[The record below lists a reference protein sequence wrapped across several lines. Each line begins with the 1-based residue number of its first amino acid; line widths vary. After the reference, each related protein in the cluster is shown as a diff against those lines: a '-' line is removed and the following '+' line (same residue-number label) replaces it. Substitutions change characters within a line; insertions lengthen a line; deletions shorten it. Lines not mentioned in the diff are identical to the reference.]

1 MTKEINKNELFRLA
15 AVLYADNNYEVSTK
29 VIHRKI
35 LDSALLDCDN
45 SDLTTHSIIDYIEEK
60 YSLLISEEEIL
71 NIIDKYP
78 DSFLIDYKNNT
89 KTICLSQKRKQ
100 LLESKIKENNIDY
113 FIIQFSIDR
122 ENKKHIKETLYDFLY
137 HMFSI
142 NTASFQKLLDKEKD
156 ITNIISIQDSK
167 YNNEQ
172 IELINEFLNWDNVD
186 KNKAI
191 FDISS
196 YSLEYCLLTNKKGTS
211 NFKLQNLKNKKFYLD
226 TNVIYRGMGINGL
239 DRQKRTLTFLKKF
252 KEAGEQLFLT
262 RITDEEFRNSIKFYI
277 DKLRKI
283 ENPKTNS
290 KVFLEFRSLKDIH
303 SYYHN
308 WRKNKTNHNL
318 ELFEAYILNE
328 YKLLLERLDIKID
341 YQTPYNEEDIDTK
354 EYIND
359 LYSSLNK
366 SKPIDKP
373 TYFQSTL
380 NDVENILWIEKKR
393 DGKVENIF
401 DTAYFFIS
409 SDNLLRKW
417 DFYRGFTT
425 PIVLLPSQWMSIL
438 LRYFD
443 RTKDDFK
450 SFVSFL
456 NLRSNEKLIEGEKL
470 NLILAGISEMT
481 SDVEQQR
488 YLVSNLIEKDF
499 SKLININS
507 SDEKIIEQ
515 SKLYAKTEL
524 EKQVTLLSEKVENLE
539 EETTLKGQK
548 VKAVIKTA
556 KNKKDTNI
564 ELESQLKKE
573 RKFNKNLHQEN
584 LNFKISKGIA
594 KWRRVLWLYIPLSLI
609 LILIYVFAIFFD
621 DSNINIGKN
630 LLKQIDNQTSDS
642 MKSFLN
648 TLFYLP
654 LAGSGWMIWKS
665 INKFNTEKVDNKKKE
680 LKEKYENTTPYIKNS
695 GLID

>member
-1 MTKEINKNELFRLA
+1 MTKQINKNELFRLA

-29 VIHRKI
+29 IIHRKI
-35 LDSALLDCDN
+35 LDSALLDCEN
-45 SDLTTHSIIDYIEEK
+45 SDLTIHSLIDYIENK
-60 YSLLISEEEIL
+60 YSLLISEEEIQD
-71 NIIDKYP
+71 IINKYP
-78 DSFLIDYKNNT
+78 DSFLVNYKDSS
-89 KTICLSQKRKQ
+89 KTVCLSQKRKQ
-100 LLESKIKENNIDY
+100 LLESKIKENNIDF
-113 FIIQFSIDR
+113 FITQFSIER
-122 ENKKHIKETLYDFLY
+122 ENKIYIKDTLYDFLY

-167 YNNEQ
+167 YSNDQ
-172 IELINEFLNWDNVD
+172 IELINGFLNWDNED

-196 YSLEYCLLTNKKGTS
+196 YALEYCLLTNKKGSS

-252 KEAGEQLFLT
+252 KEAGEQIFLT
-262 RITDEEFRNSIKFYI
+262 KITDEEFRNSIKFYV
-277 DKLRKI
+277 DKLRRV
-283 ENPKTNS
+283 ENPKISS

-308 WRKNKTNHNL
+308 WRKNKTNHSL

-328 YKLLLERLDIKID
+328 YKLLLERIDIKID
-341 YQTPYNEEDIDTK
+341 YKIPYDGDDKETK

-359 LYSSLNK
+359 LYSSLNN

-373 TYFQSTL
+373 TNHQSLL

-401 DTAYFFIS
+401 DTLYFFIS

-456 NLRSNEKLIEGEKL
+456 NLRNNEKLIEGEKL
-470 NLILAGISEMT
+470 NLILSGISEMT

-499 SKLININS
+499 SKIININS

-515 SKLYAKTEL
+515 SRLYAKTEL
-524 EKQVTLLSEKVENLE
+524 EKTVALLSEKVEILKQ
-539 EETTLKGQK
+539 ETNEKGEK
-548 VKAVIKTA
+548 FKAVIKTA
-556 KNKKDTNI
+556 KNKKDINL
-564 ELESQLKKE
+564 ELETELKKE
-573 RKFNKNLHQEN
+573 KEFNQNLQQEN
-584 LNFKISKGIA
+584 LDFKISKGIL
-594 KWRRVLWLYIPLSLI
+594 KWRRVLWLYIPLSLT
-609 LILIYVFAIFFD
+609 LVLIYLMAIFFE
-621 DSNINIGKN
+621 DSSLNIGKN
-630 LLKQIDNQTSDS
+630 LLNQIDNRESDS
-642 MKSFLN
+642 TRNFLN

-654 LAGSGWMIWKS
+654 LAASGWMIWKS
-665 INKFNTEKVDNKKKE
+665 VNKFNSDKIDDKKKE
-680 LKEKYENTTPYIKNS
+680 LKEKYENTTSVKRK
-695 GLID
+695 

>member
-1 MTKEINKNELFRLA
+1 MTKEVNRNELFRLA

-35 LDSALLDCDN
+35 LDSALLDCEN
-45 SDLTTHSIIDYIEEK
+45 SDLTIHSVIDYIEDK
-60 YSLLISEEEIL
+60 YSLLITEEEIL

-78 DSFLIDYKNNT
+78 ESFLVSYKDSS

-100 LLESKIKENNIDY
+100 KLESKIKENNIDF
-113 FIIQFSIDR
+113 FINQFSR
-122 ENKKHIKETLYDFLY
+122 ELENKEYIKETLYDFLY

-167 YNNEQ
+167 YNDKQ
-172 IELINEFLNWDNVD
+172 ITLINEFLNWDNTD

-196 YSLEYCLLTNKKGTS
+196 YSLEYCLLTNKKGSS

-252 KEAGEQLFLT
+252 KEAGEQIFLT
-262 RITDEEFRNSIKFYI
+262 RITDEEFRNSIKFYV
-277 DKLRKI
+277 DKLRRV
-283 ENPKTNS
+283 ENPKTSSN
-290 KVFLEFRSLKDIH
+290 VFLEFRSLKDIH

-318 ELFEAYILNE
+318 ELFEAFILNE
-328 YKLLLERLDIKID
+328 YQLLLERLNIEID
-341 YQTPYNEEDIDTK
+341 YKTPYDEEDKDIK

-366 SKPIDKP
+366 SKPIDKL
-373 TYFQSTL
+373 TYSQSTL

-393 DGKVENIF
+393 GGKVENIF

-456 NLRSNEKLIEGEKL
+456 NLKNNEKLIEGEKL
-470 NLILAGISEMT
+470 NLILTGISEMT

-499 SKLININS
+499 SKLINVNS
-507 SDEKIIEQ
+507 SDEDIIEQ
-515 SKLYAKTEL
+515 SKIYAKTEL
-524 EKQVTLLSEKVENLE
+524 EKNVSLLTKKVKDLEEDTSKKTNIIGSTIKVAKEKKHENRNLVEQLSEKDE
-539 EETTLKGQK
+539 
-548 VKAVIKTA
+548 
-556 KNKKDTNI
+556 KNKQLNKELIDFKVQKDI
-564 ELESQLKKE
+564 
-573 RKFNKNLHQEN
+573 R
-584 LNFKISKGIA
+584 
-594 KWRRVLWLYIPLSLI
+594 KWRTILYLYIPLVLI
-609 LILIYVFAIFFD
+609 ITGLYISAIFMPNHSLNFGKKLLIFI
-621 DSNINIGKN
+621 DSNESESAKA
-630 LLKQIDNQTSDS
+630 
-642 MKSFLN
+642 FLN
-648 TLFYLP
+648 TLFYAP
-654 LAGSGWMIWKS
+654 ILAIGLLCLKS
-665 INKFNTEKVDNKKKE
+665 YKKLNKEDTNIKRNELIKKH
-680 LKEKYENTTPYIKNS
+680 ENTTTYKNN
-695 GLID
+695 

>member
-1 MTKEINKNELFRLA
+1 
-15 AVLYADNNYEVSTK
+15 
-29 VIHRKI
+29 
-35 LDSALLDCDN
+35 
-45 SDLTTHSIIDYIEEK
+45 
-60 YSLLISEEEIL
+60 
-71 NIIDKYP
+71 
-78 DSFLIDYKNNT
+78 
-89 KTICLSQKRKQ
+89 
-100 LLESKIKENNIDY
+100 
-113 FIIQFSIDR
+113 
-122 ENKKHIKETLYDFLY
+122 
-137 HMFSI
+137 MFSI

-359 LYSSLNK
+359 LYSSLKK

-417 DFYRGFTT
+417 DFYRGFTI

-556 KNKKDTNI
+556 KNKKDTYI

>member
-29 VIHRKI
+29 IIHRKI

-45 SDLTTHSIIDYIEEK
+45 SDLTVHEIIDYIEEK

-71 NIIDKYP
+71 NIIDKYA
-78 DSFLIDYKNNT
+78 DSFLVGYKDNS

-113 FIIQFSIDR
+113 FINQFSIER

-172 IELINEFLNWDNVD
+172 VELINEFLNWDNVD

-196 YSLEYCLLTNKKGTS
+196 YSLEYCLLTNKKGSS

-252 KEAGEQLFLT
+252 KEAGEQIFLT
-262 RITDEEFRNSIKFYI
+262 RITDEEFRGSIKFYI
-277 DKLRKI
+277 DKLRKV
-283 ENPKTNS
+283 ENPKTSS

-328 YKLLLERLDIKID
+328 YQLLLDRLNIKID
-341 YQTPYNEEDIDTK
+341 YKTPFDDEDKDTK

-373 TYFQSTL
+373 SYFQSTL

-393 DGKVENIF
+393 GGKVENIF
-401 DTAYFFIS
+401 DTSYFFIS

-507 SDEKIIEQ
+507 SDENIIEQ
-515 SKLYAKTEL
+515 SKNYAKTEL
-524 EKQVTLLSEKVENLE
+524 EKQVALLSKKVENLE

-556 KNKKDTNI
+556 KNKKDINI
-564 ELESQLKKE
+564 ELESELKKE
-573 RKFNKNLHQEN
+573 KEVNKNLHQKN
-584 LNFKISKGIA
+584 LEFNISKGIA
-594 KWRRVLWLYIPLSLI
+594 KWRRILWLYIPLSLI
-609 LILIYVFAIFFD
+609 LVLIYVFAIFFE
-621 DSNINIGKN
+621 DSNFNIGKN
-630 LLKQIDNQTSDS
+630 LLEQIDNQTSES

-654 LAGSGWMIWKS
+654 LAGCGWMIWQS
-665 INKFNTEKVDNKKKE
+665 INKFNTEKIDNKKKE
-680 LKEKYENTTPYIKNS
+680 LKEKYENTTE
-695 GLID
+695 

>member
-1 MTKEINKNELFRLA
+1 MTKTINKNELFRLA

-45 SDLTTHSIIDYIEEK
+45 SDLTIHSIIDYIEEK

-78 DSFLIDYKNNT
+78 DSFLVDYKDNA

-100 LLESKIKENNIDY
+100 LLESKIKKNNIDY
-113 FIIQFSIDR
+113 FITQFSIEL

-172 IELINEFLNWDNVD
+172 IELINEFLNWDNED

-196 YSLEYCLLTNKKGTS
+196 YSLEYCLLTNKKGNS

-252 KEAGEQLFLT
+252 KEAGEQIFLT
-262 RITDEEFRNSIKFYI
+262 RITDEEFRSSIKFYI
-277 DKLRKI
+277 DKLRKVQ
-283 ENPKTNS
+283 NPKTS
-290 KVFLEFRSLKDIH
+290 SQVFLEFRSLKDIY

-318 ELFEAYILNE
+318 DLFEAYILNE

-341 YQTPYNEEDIDTK
+341 YKTPYDEEDKDTK

-359 LYSSLNK
+359 LFSSLNK

-409 SDNLLRKW
+409 TDNLLRKW
-417 DFYRGFTT
+417 DYYRGFTT

-524 EKQVTLLSEKVENLE
+524 EKQVALLSEKVETLE
-539 EETTLKGQK
+539 EETTQKGEK
-548 VKAVIKTA
+548 FKAAIKTA

-564 ELESQLKKE
+564 ELESELKKE
-573 RKFNKNLHQEN
+573 KEFNHNLQQEN
-584 LNFKISKGIA
+584 LNLKISKGIA

-609 LILIYVFAIFFD
+609 LVLIYLLAIFFE
-621 DSNINIGKN
+621 DSKINIGKN
-630 LLKQIDNQTSDS
+630 LLTQIDNQTSDS
-642 MKSFLN
+642 MKNFLN
-648 TLFYLP
+648 SLFYLP
-654 LAGSGWMIWKS
+654 LVGSGWMIWQS
-665 INKFNTEKVDNKKKE
+665 LNKFNTGKVDSKKKE
-680 LKEKYENTTPYIKNS
+680 LKEKYETTTTYVKK
-695 GLID
+695 